1 MPDRSEVDR
10 LIRDLH
16 TARVRGD
23 LAAMCGAFAE
33 QGRFQIAGSSEG
45 KPVSIAANG
54 IKEFRPWLSMMVKAF
69 RVTDY
74 QLLSL
79 VIEGNRGA
87 AHWRAR
93 IDSKITGVSV
103 PTELVDLVESRS
115 GKIVEYT
122 EFFVP
127 K

>member
-1 MPDRSEVDR
+1 MADRSEVDR
-10 LIRDLH
+10 LIRELH
-16 TARVRGD
+16 AARVRGD
-23 LAAMCGAFAE
+23 LTAMCGAFAE

-45 KPVSIAANG
+45 KPVSIAASG

-69 RVTDY
+69 RVTEY

-79 VIEGNRGA
+79 VIEGSRGA

-103 PTELVDLVESRS
+103 VTELVDLVDCRS
-115 GKIVEYT
+115 GRIVEYT

-127 K
+127 R